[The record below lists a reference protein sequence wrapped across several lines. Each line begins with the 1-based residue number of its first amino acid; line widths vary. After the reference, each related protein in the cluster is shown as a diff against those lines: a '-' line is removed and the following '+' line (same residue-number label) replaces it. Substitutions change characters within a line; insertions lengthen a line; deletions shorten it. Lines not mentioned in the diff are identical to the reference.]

1 MLAAIAG
8 KSAAKEGLV
17 RHFWSGLLD
26 GRRPLMLIP
35 GDSGLVMLQDIVHQP
50 VQLADYLTGE
60 YRERLAAQS
69 HIDPQLT
76 RSLGGR
82 RYTSIADLEF
92 ANRLSHRSEAAAGV
106 VTRYARDVRVE
117 DLKENNLI
125 LLGARHSNPWV
136 ELFEKDAAFRLEHD
150 ERTSV
155 FTVHNLK
162 PAAGEEPV
170 LTVSP
175 ADLRDKTYG
184 IVTYHRNGD
193 GRVLVVAGTSV
204 AGTEAASDFLLNDA
218 GLLPWLQ
225 KATVSGEI
233 RGFDLLL
240 FARNLSGTVPRA
252 EVIAF
257 RPEQE

>member
-1 MLAAIAG
+1 MAVISG
-8 KSAAKEGLV
+8 KSDAKEGLV
-17 RHFWSGLLD
+17 RRFWSGLLD
-26 GRRPLMLIP
+26 GPRPLMLVP

-50 VQLADYLTGE
+50 VQLAEYLTGE

-76 RSLGGR
+76 RSLGAR

-92 ANRLSHRSEAAAGV
+92 ANRLSHRAEAAGGV

-155 FTVHNLK
+155 FTVRNLQ
-162 PAAGEEPV
+162 PATGEEAAV
-170 LTVSP
+170 TVSP

-184 IVTYHRNGD
+184 IITYHRNGD
-193 GRVLVVAGTSV
+193 RRVLVVAGTSV
-204 AGTEAASDFLLNDA
+204 AGTEAASDFLLSDA
-218 GLLPWLQ
+218 GLLPWLR
-225 KATVSGEI
+225 KATVAGEI
-233 RGFDLLL
+233 HGFDLLL

-252 EVIAF
+252 EVLAF
-257 RPEQE
+257 RSEQ